1 MKRIGAVLLLL
12 VAGCGEAPQ
21 PDVPEPPE
29 QFSFVIIA
37 DPHIAGPVEHER
49 RLSVAVKWINENLE
63 AEQIELVF
71 VVGDIGWKRARQE
84 KAREI
89 LDRLAVPYVP
99 VLGDNEIES
108 GCEEDFHDVF
118 APPLARLSKAVRNY
132 RRAPPVAPAAGREIR
147 TLQNLSFDYR
157 GVHFVVLDWKTRDGG
172 ESADLHD
179 FPGGTLPWLKQELEL
194 CRERP
199 ENSVVLLSHLPMHV
213 NFFYRV
219 FTKEED
225 EAIAVV
231 TKPFDKILFADF
243 AGHYHINWTQPRPDW
258 GYDLFVTD
266 ATWDD
271 EITLRVVGVESAK
284 DEVTYTNRLITLE

>member
-1 MKRIGAVLLLL
+1 M
-12 VAGCGEAPQ
+12 GE
-21 PDVPEPPE
+21 
-29 QFSFVIIA
+29 
-37 DPHIAGPVEHER
+37 
-49 RLSVAVKWINENLE
+49 
-63 AEQIELVF
+63 
-71 VVGDIGWKRARQE
+71 RAR
-84 KAREI
+84 
-89 LDRLAVPYVP
+89 
-99 VLGDNEIES
+99 
-108 GCEEDFHDVF
+108 
-118 APPLARLSKAVRNY
+118 
-132 RRAPPVAPAAGREIR
+132 
-147 TLQNLSFDYR
+147 T
-157 GVHFVVLDWKTRDGG
+157 
-172 ESADLHD
+172 
-179 FPGGTLPWLKQELEL
+179 LKQELEL